1 MKNIFLAI
9 ISIYLTACAS
19 FEAVVINPNS
29 VRIGNVS
36 GFKKGDSTI
45 PFMGYGS
52 NSVSANYMVPFG
64 LSELSMQEILY
75 FGKYKDHPYMISG
88 VNFGNEDYR
97 ENTFKVTAGVFTNK
111 DLQVFPS
118 LKLLN
123 LKDELENKTSFGL
136 DLNAGYSLY
145 EKLTAVMSVINL
157 YAYETDNVDIPMT
170 MCLNFEFKG
179 VEYFNLYTGIEKNSR
194 NEAIFKTGLEYVPF
208 TFFSVSA
215 GYNFDP
221 ELITTGFSLEYKGFN
236 FNYGM
241 SYHFDLDYSHSF
253 GIVYEF

>member
-1 MKNIFLAI
+1 MKKIFFVVLI
-9 ISIYLTACAS
+9 TSIAAYAS

-45 PFMGYGS
+45 PFMGYNS
-52 NSVSANYMVPFG
+52 NTVSANYLIPFG

-97 ENTFKVTAGVFTNK
+97 ENTFKATIGVFTNK
-111 DLQVFPS
+111 DMQVFPS
-118 LKLLN
+118 LKFLSI
-123 LKDELENKTSFGL
+123 KDELENKTSFGL
-136 DLNAGYSLY
+136 DVSAKYFLY

-157 YAYETDNVDIPMT
+157 YAYETDNIDIPMT

-179 VEYFNLYTGIEKNSR
+179 VEYFNLYTGIEKDSR